1 MGVTATTLDE
11 GRRLVREG
19 RFLDAIGPLTRA
31 NREHPDPKLERE
43 LVNLRHRGFDQVA
56 TTSGLEEWP
65 RRTPDRF
72 AEGAIPVVP
81 AAELDSEV
89 LASGIVNHGS
99 VIVRGLFAPATAAQ
113 LRDDIDRAFA
123 GGEAWDGGA
132 KASETLP
139 WFARFKPGPDYTLGK
154 AGNWVRRGGGLYA
167 VESPRTVFHLLDAVE
182 QSGLGRV
189 IEAYLGERPALSVK
203 KWTLRRVPVDSG
215 TNWHQDGAFLGPVR
229 TVNLW
234 VALSPCGVDAPSVD
248 IVPRR
253 LHEILETGTEGAMF
267 DWSVGPAV
275 VDRAADGIPI
285 ERPVFE
291 PGDAL
296 LFDEFNLHRTGVS
309 PEMTKVRYAIES
321 WFFAPSLYPDAQI
334 PLAY

>member
-167 VESPRTVFHLLDAVE
+167 V
-182 QSGLGRV
+182 G
-189 IEAYLGERPALSVK
+189 PALG
-203 KWTLRRVPVDSG
+203 TLFISP
-215 TNWHQDGAFLGPVR
+215 
-229 TVNLW
+229 
-234 VALSPCGVDAPSVD
+234 LSLA
-248 IVPRR
+248 R
-253 LHEILETGTEGAMF
+253 
-267 DWSVGPAV
+267 
-275 VDRAADGIPI
+275 RAA
-285 ERPVFE
+285 
-291 PGDAL
+291 
-296 LFDEFNLHRTGVS
+296 
-309 PEMTKVRYAIES
+309 
-321 WFFAPSLYPDAQI
+321 Q
-334 PLAY
+334 LARCWR